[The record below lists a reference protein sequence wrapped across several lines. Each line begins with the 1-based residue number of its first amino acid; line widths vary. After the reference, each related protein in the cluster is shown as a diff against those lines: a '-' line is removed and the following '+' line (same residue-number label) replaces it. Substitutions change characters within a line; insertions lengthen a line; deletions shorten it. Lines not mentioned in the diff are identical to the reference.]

1 MRNAFFDLLK
11 RQGVV
16 GVLCGFVIAASLLLG
31 GGTRAGFLSDSILQL
46 VSIPL
51 ALLASTKILG
61 LERTK
66 ETNAILAF
74 CVAIILVPLLQLAPL
89 PPAIWSHLPERAN
102 VAAAFEVA
110 GNKGQWAPITVYP
123 TGTWLSLAALMPPL
137 AVFLGTV
144 SLSGIARR
152 QLSYLLLSVGLL
164 SACLGLI
171 QVAQGPSSP
180 LRFFEYTNPS
190 EAVGFFAN
198 RNHLA
203 ALLYCLTV
211 FASAWL
217 IDTGF
222 NGRKRLF
229 EPAALL
235 PLIAG
240 FVVLVI
246 LIAAQ
251 LVARSRA
258 GLGLTMAAMLLAWPL
273 ANFDPRRGTGLQSG
287 KVFVA
292 AVVVS
297 MIFALQFALL
307 RILERFGTDTL
318 DDARLP
324 FARNTFEAAR
334 AFMPFGSGMGTFV
347 DVYGMFERPADV
359 FAAYA
364 NHAHNDILEVAL
376 EAGLPGL
383 LMMVLFGAW
392 IVWRCFELWRR
403 PIGKASAPD
412 ILWERAALFV
422 VVLLIAH
429 AVVDYALRTT
439 AIAVVFAFSCGLLVR
454 PFASVDKNEQGPD
467 VHDDRIKRAR
477 FEQRY
482 PEKSPTPAGET
493 WGADINWPDEWQRNP
508 FPYKPGKK

>member
-1 MRNAFFDLLK
+1 M
-11 RQGVV
+11 
-16 GVLCGFVIAASLLLG
+16 
-31 GGTRAGFLSDSILQL
+31 
-46 VSIPL
+46 
-51 ALLASTKILG
+51 
-61 LERTK
+61 
-66 ETNAILAF
+66 
-74 CVAIILVPLLQLAPL
+74 
-89 PPAIWSHLPERAN
+89 
-102 VAAAFEVA
+102 AAAFELA

-123 TGTWLSLAALMPPL
+123 TGTWLSLVALMPPL

-144 SLSGIARR
+144 SLSGVARR

-164 SACLGLI
+164 SACLGLV
-171 QVAQGPSSP
+171 QVAQGPGSP
-180 LRFFEYTNPS
+180 LRFFDYTNPS

-198 RNHLA
+198 RNHFA

-217 IDTGF
+217 IDAGL

-240 FVVLVI
+240 FVVILI

-258 GLGLTMAAMLLAWPL
+258 GLGLTMAALLFAWPL
-273 ANFDPRRGTGLQSG
+273 ANFDLRRETGLQAG
-287 KVFVA
+287 KVLVA
-292 AVVVS
+292 AVALS
-297 MIFALQFALL
+297 LIFALQFAFL
-307 RILERFGTDTL
+307 RILERFGADTL
-318 DDARLP
+318 DDARWP

-347 DVYGMFERPADV
+347 DVYGMFEPRENV

-364 NHAHNDILEVAL
+364 NHAHNDILELAL

-383 LMMVLFGAW
+383 FLMAAFGAW
-392 IVWRCFELWRR
+392 ILWRCFDLWRR
-403 PIGKASAPD
+403 PTAMASATD
-412 ILWERAALFV
+412 ILWERAALLV

-439 AIAVVFAFSCGLLVR
+439 AIAVVFAFSCALLVR
-454 PFASVDKNEQGPD
+454 PFASVDTNEQAPD
-467 VHDDRIKRAR
+467 VHDDRIDRAR
-477 FEQRY
+477 FEQHY
-482 PEKSPTPAGET
+482 PEKIPASAGEA
-493 WGADINWPDEWQRNP
+493 WGADIDWPDEWQPNP
-508 FPYKPGKK
+508 FQQKPRNK